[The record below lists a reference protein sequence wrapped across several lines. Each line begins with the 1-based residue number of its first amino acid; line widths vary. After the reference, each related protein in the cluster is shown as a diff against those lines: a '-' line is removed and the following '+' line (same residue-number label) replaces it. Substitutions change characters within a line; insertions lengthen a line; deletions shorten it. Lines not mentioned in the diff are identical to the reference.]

1 MKPFELRLA
10 EHHARNARHLKNL
23 RLFADDQVRFSRLSP
38 KEQAMILI
46 QIEHM
51 AQLDD
56 ILVARMKLHNIPV

>member
-10 EHHARNARHLKNL
+10 EQHARNARHLNRL
-23 RLFADDQVRFSRLSP
+23 RIFADDQLRFMRLSP
-38 KEQAMILI
+38 EEQALILI

-56 ILVARMKLHNIPV
+56 VLVARMKLHNIPV

>member
-23 RLFADDQVRFSRLSP
+23 RIFADDRSRFMRLSP
-38 KEQAMILI
+38 QEQSLILI

-51 AQLDD
+51 AQLDHV
-56 ILVARMKLHNIPV
+56 LTARMKLHNIPV